1 MIKGWNRKGQFYLIA
16 AIIIATVI
24 IGLTA
29 ILNYSRIEPNIK
41 IYDLKEEIQTESRN
55 VFDYGLNAGYGD
67 AQFNTLLIDFTKD
80 YIDYQGDKNLYF
92 VFGSRTNM
100 TVSGYQKED
109 KVVSINSIQVTNR
122 AGEFTGSVNPGG
134 ADEMTLNIDSLQY
147 NFPVNKGRNFYFVVS
162 QKSEGGEY
170 IISG

>member
-29 ILNYSRIEPNIK
+29 ILNYSRTEPNIK

-109 KVVSINSIQVTNR
+109 KVVSINSMQVTNR
-122 AGEFTGSVNPGG
+122 AGEFIGSVNPGG
-134 ADEMTLNIDSLQY
+134 ANEMTLNIDSLQY
-147 NFPVNKGRNFYFVVS
+147 NFPINEGRNFYFVVS